1 MCPLQLRKLL
11 FVGWV
16 VGYVAFLLSIKRMW
30 TGKYIRNPVVRS
42 LLVNMLSDLDTIDVT
57 KVGYLRM
64 VFVTTAGVL

>member
-1 MCPLQLRKLL
+1 MCPLQLRTLL

-64 VFVTTAGVL
+64 VLVATAGVL

>member
-57 KVGYLRM
+57 KVGYVRM
-64 VFVTTAGVL
+64 VLVATAGVL